1 MLRIA
6 MRLVDAYIDSVSE
19 HHPENLERNSQV
31 QGQPD
36 TCYSVVTWVA
46 SFALPYIGRQ
56 IDRREPRVMVGVIRV
71 LLALA
76 CAYMSFV
83 LCSVSPTAGLYGVTD
98 PYLAKSEFPSWMIPI
113 PGA

>member
-6 MRLVDAYIDSVSE
+6 MRLVDAYIDSVNE

-36 TCYSVVTWVA
+36 TYYSVVTWVA
-46 SFALPYIGRQ
+46 SLALPYIGRQ
-56 IDRREPRVMVGVIRV
+56 IDRRGPRVMVGVISV
-71 LLALA
+71 PALA
-76 CAYMSFV
+76 CVYMGCV
-83 LCSVSPTAGLYGVTD
+83 LCSVSPTAAFYGAAD